1 MQSLRFQVPYPIYGA
16 AEDALGSKRREVT
29 VAMNVLAIIH
39 APVFSGP
46 HNTMTVVAQQ
56 LAPRGTNV
64 TILLPDEGRAAADR
78 IRAAG
83 VDAATLPLHRMRA
96 RPDPRVQL
104 AWASSL
110 RREVNAIVDLIAER
124 DIDVVVTH
132 TLPNLHG
139 GLAAR
144 TADVACVWEIIDTFP
159 PPVVRRAYMPI
170 VLRLSDVV
178 MTTGR
183 GVGYSHPGTA
193 RLGDRWVDYFPCVDV
208 ERFRSDSD
216 VRTRAR
222 EELGLRQDAMVVGN
236 VAAISPM
243 KGHRT
248 FIKAAATLRRTFPD
262 VYFVIL
268 GSRHEGRERY
278 YQELWDDAERLGLKL
293 GTDLIVQDPG
303 ARVSEL
309 AQAFDLFWMTSEPNS
324 EGVPTV
330 IGEAKALG
338 LPVVAADVGST
349 AECVNDGVSGYL
361 VAPRN
366 PDAVAERSRKILS
379 DRSLAAAMGRAARAE
394 AEAQFAASLG
404 AERHQLAFDRAV
416 EHHSNRRR
424 RGLR

>member
-1 MQSLRFQVPYPIYGA
+1 
-16 AEDALGSKRREVT
+16 
-29 VAMNVLAIIH
+29 MNVLAIIH

-46 HNTMTVVAQQ
+46 HNTMTVVAQN
-56 LAPRGTNV
+56 LAARGTNI
-64 TILLPDEGRAAADR
+64 TILLPDEGQAAVQR

-83 VDAATLPLHRMRA
+83 VDATTVPMHRMRA

-104 AWASSL
+104 EWASSL
-110 RREVNAIVDLIAER
+110 RREVNAIADLIAER
-124 DIDVVVTH
+124 RFDVVVTH

-144 TADVACVWEIIDTFP
+144 KAGVACVWEIIDTFP
-159 PPVVRRAYMPI
+159 PPVVRRAYMPV

-208 ERFRSDSD
+208 ARFRSD
-216 VRTRAR
+216 RATRERAR
-222 EELGLRQDAMVVGN
+222 EELGLTQDAMVVGN

-248 FIKAAATLRRTFPD
+248 FIRAAAKLRQAFPD
-262 VYFVIL
+262 VRFVIL
-268 GSRHEGRERY
+268 GSRHEGREQY
-278 YQELWDDAERLGLKL
+278 YQELWNEAESLGLQL
-293 GTDLIVQDPG
+293 GTDLVVRDPG

-349 AECVNDGVSGYL
+349 AECVTDGVSGYL
-361 VAPRN
+361 VAPRD
-366 PDAVAERSRKILS
+366 PDAVAECSKQILA
-379 DRSLAAAMGRAARAE
+379 DASLARTMGRAARAE
-394 AEAQFAASLG
+394 AEAEFAARLG
-404 AERHQLAFDRAV
+404 AERHQLAFDRAL
-416 EHHSNRRR
+416 EHHALRGRRASRLR
-424 RGLR
+424 RGG